1 MSQGYPKKTFLEE
14 VDLHSEFAFRLDTNS
29 NPGQINYRSIAMSQ
43 KSSYEGGVGKGIF
56 GASEEE
62 VTQVYSKFHAF
73 RCKLPDNISDS
84 DDQSNEDDDKE
95 KSKAKKKESLAKNFI
110 SLGKGE
116 DEEGRGRGNRDNRVD
131 MDGDFDS
138 YSFER
143 KDGELSIKERIEYYN
158 KEVRNQPHNIA
169 LWKEFVQFQDKVFEE
184 SDQIFEQEDQG
195 GKKKKKSNRKAL
207 LEKKIAVLDKALGKI
222 RKASKAMSHN
232 KSSSLT

>member
-1 MSQGYPKKTFLEE
+1 MSQGYPKKVFLEE

-62 VTQVYSKFHAF
+62 VSQVYSKFHAF

-84 DDQSNEDDDKE
+84 DDQSNEDDEKE
-95 KSKAKKKESLAKNFI
+95 KAAEKK
-110 SLGKGE
+110 GKGGE

-158 KEVRNQPHNIA
+158 KEVRNQPQNVA

-184 SDQIFEQEDQG
+184 SDQIFEQEDQS

-222 RKASKAMSHN
+222 KKANPVMSQ
-232 KSSSLT
+232 